1 MLHAQLFKADG
12 IGFGHSSITGT
23 IHLLTT
29 VADCQHKKTHL
40 IIRLTNNVHPVK
52 VFFSIDATHAK
63 GQAGDMK
70 TDDFKRVAD
79 ELKNDLIL
87 FAQKLMQTPSM
98 SGKEAA
104 ICRLTIEEME
114 KLGFDQAFMDGA
126 GNAVGIVKGQEPDAP
141 VYALNSHLDH
151 VDPGEASLWKH
162 PPYSGDISAGSI
174 HGRGASDTKGA
185 LAVQV
190 YSLAVL
196 RRMGLRPKGDVYV
209 TGVVMEEVGGFGT
222 RYFLENTDRK
232 PDCVILGEGTENNIK
247 LGHRAGIRAI
257 ASFIGKGA
265 HASAPERGINP
276 HYAAAR
282 FLLKLEQMLPSLK
295 KDPDLGQ
302 TSVAPTVYKTGVSS
316 NNVIP
321 GQVDIFLDMRSV
333 AETADEALAIYRQIA
348 KEACPPEIRVTFE
361 LPQRTLT
368 SYTGL
373 QDPFKG
379 SKTRAFK
386 LEKDNAFVQKAV
398 SVITETI
405 GRPPALG
412 YWLFSTDGRYTAEAG
427 IPTYGFSPCEE
438 YLAHTADDHIKID
451 MMMDSLYCYP
461 QILI

>member
-1 MLHAQLFKADG
+1 
-12 IGFGHSSITGT
+12 
-23 IHLLTT
+23 
-29 VADCQHKKTHL
+29 
-40 IIRLTNNVHPVK
+40 
-52 VFFSIDATHAK
+52 
-63 GQAGDMK
+63 MK

-79 ELKNDLIL
+79 ELKDDLVL
-87 FAQKLMQTPSM
+87 FTQKLLQTPSM
-98 SGKEAA
+98 SGNEAA
-104 ICRLTIEEME
+104 VAQLTIDEME
-114 KLGFDQAFMDGA
+114 KLGFDQAFIDGA
-126 GNAVGIVKGQEPDAP
+126 GNAVGIVRGQQQDAP

-162 PPYSGDISAGSI
+162 APYSGDISAGCI
-174 HGRGASDTKGA
+174 YGRGASDTKGA
-185 LAVQV
+185 FAVQV
-190 YSLAVL
+190 YCLGVL
-196 RRMGLRPKGDVYV
+196 RRMGLKPKGDVYV

-232 PDCVILGEGTENNIK
+232 PDCVVLGEGTENNIK
-247 LGHRAGIRAI
+247 LGHRAGIRAK

-282 FLLKLEQMLPSLK
+282 FLLALEKVLPTLK

-302 TSVAPTVYKTGVSS
+302 TTVAPTVYTTGVSS

-333 AETADEALAIYRQIA
+333 AETADEALGIYRHIA
-348 KEACPPEIRVTFE
+348 KEACPPEIRTVIE
-361 LPQRTLT
+361 PPQRSLT

-373 QDPFKG
+373 KDPFKG
-379 SKTRAFK
+379 SGTESFK
-386 LEKDNAFVQKAV
+386 LEKDNGFVQKAV
-398 SVITETI
+398 SVITQTM

-412 YWLFSTDGRYTAEAG
+412 YWLFCTDGRYSAEAG

-438 YLAHTADDHIKID
+438 RLAHTADDHIKID